1 MIFQY
6 RISAI
11 VMLTKLVERGVERCT
26 QYWPEKLNISE
37 TYGDF
42 EVTMKDQ
49 QKCGDY
55 IKRTFDLVN
64 LSYTNIAA
72 ASTHTTTTVTSTPG
86 GLSIHNKRI
95 LSVTQYYYGEW
106 PDKEEPSTDPI
117 SILHL
122 IRDVNQN
129 HMSYQ
134 YPIVVHC
141 SAGVGR
147 TGTYITLD
155 AMMEKI
161 DTESKID
168 IYGFISKIRERRQ
181 YLVQTAKQYIFI
193 HEALYEYCLYGF
205 TDIEPTRLVSHYK
218 FLKEL
223 SPVNSHGLLY
233 ANKTNKTRLQIEFDK
248 LSNAF
253 APNSQA
259 REAMSNDNRNR
270 NRNLEI
276 ICYDDNRIR
285 LSSLNGSSYINATK
299 IKGYELTH
307 SEFII
312 TQDPL
317 PNTVFEFWKM
327 VFEYECNVVVALN
340 KDYEKESAYWP
351 NEKNPIVVSEVDDH
365 KYVIQLIN
373 KTPVK
378 SDKEIVAK
386 ESEEFLTRRQ
396 FEITETKVDFKII
409 FLFF

>member
-1 MIFQY
+1 MTIFISKKGYSHDKKFIATQGPKKETIPDFWRMIFQY

-72 ASTHTTTTVTSTPG
+72 TSTHTTTTTTSTPG
-86 GLSIHNKRI
+86 SLSIHNKRI

-122 IRDVNQN
+122 IRDVNLN
-129 HMSYQ
+129 HMAYQ

-161 DTESKID
+161 EAESKID

-181 YLVQTAKQYIFI
+181 YLVQTSKQYIFI

-205 TDIEPTRLVSHYK
+205 TDIEPAGLGNA
-218 FLKEL
+218 LKI
-223 SPVNSHGLLY
+223 NSKAINADEFALLMLIQCIKSSENCQSKIKY
-233 ANKTNKTRLQIEFDK
+233 QRIKCQFIK
-248 LSNAF
+248 LSF
-253 APNSQA
+253 
-259 REAMSNDNRNR
+259 
-270 NRNLEI
+270 
-276 ICYDDNRIR
+276 
-285 LSSLNGSSYINATK
+285 
-299 IKGYELTH
+299 
-307 SEFII
+307 
-312 TQDPL
+312 
-317 PNTVFEFWKM
+317 
-327 VFEYECNVVVALN
+327 
-340 KDYEKESAYWP
+340 
-351 NEKNPIVVSEVDDH
+351 
-365 KYVIQLIN
+365 
-373 KTPVK
+373 
-378 SDKEIVAK
+378 
-386 ESEEFLTRRQ
+386 
-396 FEITETKVDFKII
+396 
-409 FLFF
+409 